1 MGRNSFVVFLNTMKK
16 IMNLSK
22 REQAR
27 IAKSYGPWALVTGA
41 SSGIGR
47 AIAIQLAESGLDLIL
62 VARRSALLETL
73 GKELEASCGI
83 EVRCIEADLA
93 DRATVYDL
101 MDQLKT
107 YEIGLFVGA
116 AGFGTSGAFIEAKLE
131 EELNMLAVNCETIL
145 VMTHYLANRM
155 DDRGRGGIILLASLV
170 GFQGVPYAAHYAA
183 TKAYVQ
189 SLGEAIAV
197 ELKEKN
203 VDVLS
208 AAPGPVNSGFADRAN
223 MQMGNVLSP
232 QQVAVPILKA
242 LGRKHTVLP
251 GGLTKLLVGSLRTV
265 PRWAKVRI
273 MSKVMGGMTQHQRVS

>member
-1 MGRNSFVVFLNTMKK
+1 
-16 IMNLSK
+16 MNLSK

-27 IAKSYGPWALVTGA
+27 LAREYGPWAVITGA

-47 AIAIQLAESGLDLIL
+47 AIALQLAESGLDLIL
-62 VARRSALLETL
+62 VARRTPLLEAFAEEVKKKWGTQVHCL
-73 GKELEASCGI
+73 G
-83 EVRCIEADLA
+83 ADLA
-93 DRATVYDL
+93 KRDETL
-101 MDQLKT
+101 KLLDQVKT
-107 YEIGLFVGA
+107 YDIGLFVGA
-116 AGFGTSGAFIEAKLE
+116 AGFGTSGTFMEAELQQ
-131 EELNMLAVNCETIL
+131 ELNMLAVNCEAIL
-145 VMTHYLANRM
+145 IMTHHFAKNM
-155 DDRGRGGIILLASLV
+155 ASRGHGGIILLASLV

-197 ELKEKN
+197 ELKHKN

-223 MQMGNVLSP
+223 MQMGKVLSP
-232 QQVAVPILKA
+232 NQVAVPILKA
-242 LGRKHTVLP
+242 LGKRHTVLP
-251 GGLTKLLVGSLRTV
+251 GGLTKLLIGSLRTV

>member
-1 MGRNSFVVFLNTMKK
+1 MVFAISMKK
-16 IMNLSK
+16 TMNLSK

-27 IAKSYGPWALVTGA
+27 LSREYGPWALITGA

-47 AIAIQLAESGLDLIL
+47 AIAMQLAESGLSLIL
-62 VARRSALLETL
+62 VARRTSLLEAVA
-73 GKELEASCGI
+73 E
-83 EVRCIEADLA
+83 EVKREWDTQVHCIQADLA
-93 DRATVYDL
+93 KRDETSGLLDQVKDYD
-101 MDQLKT
+101 
-107 YEIGLFVGA
+107 ISLFVGA
-116 AGFGTSGAFIEAKLE
+116 AGFGTSGSFIEADLAQ
-131 EELNMLAVNCETIL
+131 ELNMLAVNCEAIL
-145 VMTHYLANRM
+145 TMTHHFAKSMAN
-155 DDRGRGGIILLASLV
+155 RGRGGIILLASLV

-197 ELKEKN
+197 ELKDKN
-203 VDVLS
+203 VAVLS

-223 MQMGNVLSP
+223 MQMGKVLSP
-232 QQVAVPILKA
+232 NQVAIPILKA
-242 LGRKHTVLP
+242 LGKRDTVLP